1 MYIGCNWSKSLKFLL
16 EKESVSVDYIKS
28 GAYGTFNEQFSIMR
42 SMRPVLL
49 HGLGYFERAGMEN
62 IEIIDFNS
70 ANNLIKKCNSPHYAI
85 HLAIKNSDMY
95 PGMTDE
101 NIYERMS
108 KQIQIFKNKLTVPL
122 LLENIADTPKE
133 HLITID
139 HYPYIMPEQISRLLT
154 DNDVSFLLDLT
165 HAKITAQYRGW
176 NIHDYIRALPLNRVA
191 EIHIN
196 GSGYDKNGFPE
207 DTHQAMKNEDYKL
220 LEWVLNYTNPN
231 IVSLEYNGVE
241 SENEETVTCSLE
253 KQLKEVQNICN
264 STKKEFNK

>member
-1 MYIGCNWSKSLKFLL
+1 
-16 EKESVSVDYIKS
+16 
-28 GAYGTFNEQFSIMR
+28 
-42 SMRPVLL
+42 
-49 HGLGYFERAGMEN
+49 
-62 IEIIDFNS
+62 
-70 ANNLIKKCNSPHYAI
+70 
-85 HLAIKNSDMY
+85 
-95 PGMTDE
+95 
-101 NIYERMS
+101 
-108 KQIQIFKNKLTVPL
+108 
-122 LLENIADTPKE
+122 
-133 HLITID
+133 
-139 HYPYIMPEQISRLLT
+139 MPEQISRLLT

-176 NIHDYIRALPLNRVA
+176 NIHDYIRGLPLNRVA

-253 KQLKEVQNICN
+253 KQLNKVQNICN
-264 STKKEFNK
+264 STKREFNK